1 MKKMTAVIIC
11 LTLVCASLLIFSAC
25 RRGEIDDFYDGDG
38 YINII
43 RPDDI
48 DESGGGEPMEFES
61 FMFEERGMSAEIRGT
76 EVNKTENGV
85 HMECYISTKTWN
97 NEISGYEETRA
108 ILREVEGG
116 EELYRELCA
125 LLGKYGVNEWA
136 GFKGSNPPGALDGSS
151 VSFSAVLADG
161 TKIEAGGTNNFP
173 ANYRKFTQA
182 VDDLITTVKLT
193 DTRFVEGRY
202 EITVPES
209 WVGVVTAE
217 FSEGL
222 VAFKVD
228 KIGGG
233 TVTFFI
239 IDNMGQGY
247 TSDDYKGRVE
257 VGRLVSEDEVMFIT
271 ARDHDDISY
280 SLDKLTQEARAVGE
294 NYKRDK
300 LFVIES
306 IRGINGY
313 ELIPE
318 DGMTLYENDARQL
331 AEDARSLWLFLN
343 FGGEYGTEKPT
354 RIKGRQYKPMF
365 PRYMYINDIDGVRK
379 ELLTVFSEEFT
390 DKIISEAVE
399 KKDLLEY
406 KDDVYVACKKKKGE
420 GADGYRLDHV
430 RNDGGGKF
438 TVVMAVKRPPDR
450 HIEYV
455 ELPAERNAAG
465 EFVFTDFPYWDKSE

>member
-1 MKKMTAVIIC
+1 M
-11 LTLVCASLLIFSAC
+11 
-25 RRGEIDDFYDGDG
+25 
-38 YINII
+38 
-43 RPDDI
+43 
-48 DESGGGEPMEFES
+48 
-61 FMFEERGMSAEIRGT
+61 
-76 EVNKTENGV
+76 
-85 HMECYISTKTWN
+85 
-97 NEISGYEETRA
+97 
-108 ILREVEGG
+108 
-116 EELYRELCA
+116 
-125 LLGKYGVNEWA
+125 
-136 GFKGSNPPGALDGSS
+136 
-151 VSFSAVLADG
+151 SFSAVLADG

-271 ARDHDDISY
+271 ARDHDDIIY

-365 PRYMYINDIDGVRK
+365 PRYMYINDIDGVRNNQR
-379 ELLTVFSEEFT
+379 
-390 DKIISEAVE
+390 
-399 KKDLLEY
+399 
-406 KDDVYVACKKKKGE
+406 G
-420 GADGYRLDHV
+420 R
-430 RNDGGGKF
+430 
-438 TVVMAVKRPPDR
+438 
-450 HIEYV
+450 
-455 ELPAERNAAG
+455 
-465 EFVFTDFPYWDKSE
+465 